1 MSKEFLELPPGQ
13 LGEGELSTL
22 PLLAMEGAMKT
33 AFAAIVAASLFGLS
47 QQAAAE
53 TLIDILFPKA
63 KPDIAATSR
72 PKLDHAATG
81 SVVKAK
87 NHVPPP
93 ADQKSSYPQPILWS
107 LPYP

>member
-1 MSKEFLELPPGQ
+1 
-13 LGEGELSTL
+13 
-22 PLLAMEGAMKT
+22 MKT

-53 TLIDILFPKA
+53 TLIDILFPKD

-72 PKLDHAATG
+72 PKLDHSPIG

-87 NHVPPP
+87 NHVHAP